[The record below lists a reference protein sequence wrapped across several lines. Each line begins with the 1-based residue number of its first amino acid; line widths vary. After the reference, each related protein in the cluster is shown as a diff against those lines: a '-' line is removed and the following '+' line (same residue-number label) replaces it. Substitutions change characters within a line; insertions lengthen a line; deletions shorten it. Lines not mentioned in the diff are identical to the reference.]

1 MLGMLGPWLL
11 DDKSEGV
18 EVSPLNR
25 PDAPLSGLVKVASH
39 PAEAYRLDSVDRRL
53 LTLLAQDAR
62 ISQRRLAREL
72 KMSPPAV
79 GERIARLERSGVIRG
94 YRVDIDWEVL
104 GYVTAYLAVTAMQGA
119 DQSDVVKSLDRLPE
133 VEDIVVITGS
143 MDMLARVRVRDHTHL
158 RRFLLEGVWQIDG
171 IQRTETFLALA
182 EMSSKGFSADLLG
195 SDDIDPA
202 GLAES
207 QRSRTPHRPSP
218 DAPR

>member
-1 MLGMLGPWLL
+1 MLGPHVL

-18 EVSPLNR
+18 KVSPSNR
-25 PDAPLSGLVKVASH
+25 PNAPLSGLAQVASR
-39 PAEAYRLDSVDRRL
+39 PAKAFQLDAVDRRL
-53 LTLLAQDAR
+53 LTLLAEDAR
-62 ISQRRLAREL
+62 VSQRRLAREL

-94 YRVDIDWEVL
+94 YRVDIDWEAL

-119 DQSDVVKSLDRLPE
+119 DQSHVVNALHRLPE

-143 MDMLARVRVRDHTHL
+143 MDLLARVRLRDHTHL

-171 IQRTETFLALA
+171 IQRTETFLSLA

-195 SDDIDPA
+195 SDDQNGA
-202 GLAES
+202 AEPGAAHAS
-207 QRSRTPHRPSP
+207 RSPQRLIP
-218 DAPR
+218 DARR